1 MRDAML
7 NAVARVVSMVDRSG
21 YTWEEALSYCT
32 IDYGLDEFEAED
44 LEVLA
49 RNQYSRLLIQ
59 TARATA

>member
-7 NAVARVVSMVDRSG
+7 NAIARVVSMVDRSG
-21 YTWEEALSYCT
+21 YTWAEALSYCT
-32 IDYGLDEFEAED
+32 VDYGLDEFEAED